1 MIESLYDMMEDV
13 NSQVK
18 FYIDHNMKRCTP
30 EELGLDIRSGRELF
44 VSEDGIAV
52 HNGNRSTL
60 DYYGGF
66 EYVNK
71 GCVQSLGNYTFY
83 LVDNDRIL
91 GCVEE
96 YFEDNYNDDYCS
108 T

>member
-1 MIESLYDMMEDV
+1 MIESLYDMMEEV

-18 FYIDHNMKRCTP
+18 FYIEQNMKRCTP
-30 EELGLDIRSGRELF
+30 EELGLDPRSCRTLF

-66 EYVNK
+66 EYVERE
-71 GCVQSLGNYTFY
+71 CVQSLGNYTFY
-83 LVDNDRIL
+83 LADDNRVFGHVQD
-91 GCVEE
+91 
-96 YFEDNYNDDYCS
+96 YFEGVYKS
-108 T
+108 